1 MYDKCRLSRKSLI
14 TVLELKSLVRV
25 LVLEGQVRSSTTSSS
40 PSAVLNG
47 VPQGS
52 VLGPILFLL
61 YTADLL
67 QLVILSPSITI
78 FILMHTQ
85 TTHRF
90 MCLVLRQTLTCYR
103 NACPSALMR
112 CRCGWLLT
120 GCCSTLP
127 KLRCSGAHPLGVNI
141 RSQLDQY
148 ALATRQ
154 WCRYLWFVTLGLH

>member
-1 MYDKCRLSRKSLI
+1 MNWFRSYLNSR
-14 TVLELKSLVRV
+14 T
-25 LVLEGQVRSSTTSSS
+25 QYVRSSTTSSL
-40 PSAVLNG
+40 PSAVLYG
-47 VPQGS
+47 VSQGS

-67 QLVILSPSITI
+67 QLVIRHRLHPHAYADETQIYGSCI
-78 FILMHTQ
+78 F
-85 TTHRF
+85 
-90 MCLVLRQTLTCYR
+90 RQTLTYYR

-127 KLRCSGAHPLGVNI
+127 RLKCCGAHLLGVNI
-141 RSQLDQY
+141 RYQLDQY

-154 WCRYLWFVTLGLH
+154 WCRYLWLVTLGSTLTLT